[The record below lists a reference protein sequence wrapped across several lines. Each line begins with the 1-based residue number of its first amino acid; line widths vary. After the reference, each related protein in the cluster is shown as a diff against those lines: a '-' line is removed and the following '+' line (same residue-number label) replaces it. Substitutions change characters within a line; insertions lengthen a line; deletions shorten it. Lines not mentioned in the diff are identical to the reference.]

1 MKRTRKIKET
11 RPRVSSHLNVGT
23 AATSITGAD
32 AQKTLNHKMAK
43 RQKQPIHQLRI
54 RPLPRL
60 SRAGLSKRRLLPS
73 LPSSG
78 CVGLRGP
85 LLSGQ
90 PPVGSSNERG
100 QTRGTSGV
108 FPLRSFPSVT
118 VSSGEFP
125 SWLSRLRARL
135 VSLRRRGQSLA
146 SLSGLR
152 LLHCCG

>member
-1 MKRTRKIKET
+1 MCTGATDHASAGALLAKDNPERTAMKRTRKIKET

-78 CVGLRGP
+78 
-85 LLSGQ
+85 
-90 PPVGSSNERG
+90 
-100 QTRGTSGV
+100 
-108 FPLRSFPSVT
+108 
-118 VSSGEFP
+118 
-125 SWLSRLRARL
+125 L
-135 VSLRRRGQSLA
+135 VIHQED
-146 SLSGLR
+146 
-152 LLHCCG
+152 